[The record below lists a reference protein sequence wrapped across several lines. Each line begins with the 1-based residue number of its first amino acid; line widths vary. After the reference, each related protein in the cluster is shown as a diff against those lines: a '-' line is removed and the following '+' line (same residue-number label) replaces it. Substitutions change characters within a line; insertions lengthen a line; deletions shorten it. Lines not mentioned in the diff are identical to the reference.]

1 MGIWELYVKSKGLV
15 FKLFETLN
23 TKEKNAYLDTCN
35 EKGIFEG
42 ILLNWAHKGRQFPGA
57 HWKWD
62 RQKWIGKNPCNGFPK
77 Q

>member
-1 MGIWELYVKSKGLV
+1 MKERNGKKYFKNQVTHKKVGIWELYVKSKGLV

-42 ILLNWAHKGRQFPGA
+42 ILLN
-57 HWKWD
+57 
-62 RQKWIGKNPCNGFPK
+62 
-77 Q
+77 